1 MKLLTSAPQA
11 LNFQAIL
18 DLIPKAKEVFA
29 TTYGLGNKAE
39 YNPLLRAI
47 RKMGKDS
54 SVVIITNV
62 ANQMLADDGDV
73 DAGMNDTVDNYI
85 AELDPLRF
93 KCAVEAWFCFDN
105 HSKIIIV
112 DEIAYV
118 GSANITLGSKYNFE
132 AGILTDD
139 KETVEDL
146 GDFVAKIRA
155 ASVPR
160 STIQGSRELQILLA
174 FAAKVPEL
182 IERFK
187 SEVGEWEIEPWT
199 GDGDYVASA
208 DKLSYPEFLEK
219 EVSDALQAIESI
231 DDRTRSNLNPKLPE
245 VAISVKSKLEELS
258 STLASIDELLP
269 EEISEAALG
278 GSLVEKHL
286 WLSNDGKVD
295 QVVTNAINDEVAE
308 RVGENEQKRD
318 RLAKQCFEA
327 VQEELA
333 SASVAI
339 RQLVD
344 APAPHPRLARIKP
357 KHA

>member
-18 DLIPKAKEVFA
+18 DLIPNAKDVFA
-29 TTYGLGNKAE
+29 TTYGLGENAG

-54 SVVIITNV
+54 RAVIITNV
-62 ANQMLADDGDV
+62 ANRMLADAD
-73 DAGMNDTVDNYI
+73 DAEAGINETIDNYI
-85 AELDPLRF
+85 AELDPARF

-112 DEIAYV
+112 DDIAYV

-139 KETVEDL
+139 TDTVEDL
-146 GDFVAKIRA
+146 GAFVAKIRS

-174 FAAKVPEL
+174 FAARVPEL

-187 SEVGEWEIEPWT
+187 SEVGEWKIDPRT
-199 GDGDYVASA
+199 GDGDYVASPA
-208 DKLSYPEFLEK
+208 NLSCPSFLER
-219 EVSDALQAIESI
+219 EVSIALQAIETI
-231 DDRTRSNLNPKLPE
+231 DDRTRSDLNPKLPE
-245 VAISVKSKLEELS
+245 LAISVKAKLEKLS
-258 STLASIDELLP
+258 SSLSSIDTLLP
-269 EEISEAALG
+269 KEINEDALG
-278 GSLVEKHL
+278 RSLVEKHL

-308 RVGENEQKRD
+308 RAGANEQARD
-318 RLAKQCFEA
+318 RLADQYFES
-327 VQEELA
+327 VQEGLA
-333 SASVAI
+333 AASVAI

-344 APAPHPRLARIKP
+344 APAPHPLLTRTKP
-357 KHA
+357 KHV